1 MTEPELQEQ
10 RAQKWRLDGNAVQ
23 TLEQA
28 RAFLDD
34 VGFCLFYPERT
45 LPAVPTLLGAFAGS
59 ANGLPDVRRSFS
71 DPRVQQATDLM
82 VRLLRERIAYE
93 VYLSPDVSLIVAAQV
108 FPFFYALL
116 SDRNPKGLPKVR
128 ALGTKISPLAVL
140 VFESIQKHGPLSK
153 GRLRELVTREPSDAA
168 LDRALNELWAI
179 LKITRVDYNQNDG
192 SFWDVLYRWSPDVVK
207 EGLDISAPEAVTA
220 LLSKF
225 LETTIAAT
233 QDEIENFFSQ
243 FTSRSKVREAVNALQ
258 AAREISFVVVGTKTL
273 ICLAPAVEP
282 RGQAR
287 V

>member
-1 MTEPELQEQ
+1 
-10 RAQKWRLDGNAVQ
+10 VQ

-28 RAFLDD
+28 REFLDD
-34 VGFCLFYPERT
+34 VGFCLLYPDRS

-59 ANGLPDVRRSFS
+59 ASGLPDARRAFT
-71 DPRVQQATDLM
+71 DPRAQQATELM
-82 VRLLRERIAYE
+82 VRLLRERVAYE
-93 VYLSPDVSLIVAAQV
+93 LCLSPDVGLIVAAQV
-108 FPFFYALL
+108 FPFCYALV
-116 SDRNPKGLPKVR
+116 SDRNPKGPPKVR

-140 VFESIQKHGPLSK
+140 VFESLQKHGPLSK

-179 LKITRVDYNQNDG
+179 LKITRVDYNEHDG
-192 SFWDVLYRWSPDVVK
+192 SFWDVLYRWSPEVVK
-207 EGLDISAPEAVTA
+207 EGLDISEPEAVTA
-220 LLSKF
+220 LLSRF

-233 QDEIENFFSQ
+233 QDEIETFFSHL
-243 FTSRSKVREAVNALQ
+243 TSRSKVREAVNALQ

-282 RGQAR
+282 RGRAR